1 MEVKTPLKAIRAKC
15 LDCSNGQIV
24 EVRECVIPN
33 CPLWPYRMGMRPKT
47 AEKAAEK
54 RKAIAR
60 QKPQNPKNARTE
72 ALRRQKRAHLSERR
86 ILDGTES
93 KEV

>member
-54 RKAIAR
+54 RTRNCTTKAA
-60 QKPQNPKNARTE
+60 E
-72 ALRRQKRAHLSERR
+72 SEKRENG
-86 ILDGTES
+86 GTSAAKKGTS
-93 KEV
+93 KREENT

>member
-54 RKAIAR
+54 RKARNCTTKA
-60 QKPQNPKNARTE
+60 AE
-72 ALRRQKRAHLSERR
+72 SEKREKG
-86 ILDGTES
+86 GTSSAKKGTS
-93 KEV
+93 KREENT